1 MKIGLCYLPSDVGI
15 IVSSQLNGFQF
26 DYYFSKKEQQVGGD
40 YRAYSG
46 SFRIELTRLRCL
58 IPFTICSIIA
68 ITVQGWC
75 LQVKAPP
82 AMTLIIKFSVGL
94 GTGVIGIV
102 TVYGQDIKSRR
113 GGAVS
118 AALNLV
124 RCIFGS
130 ISVAVIQSM
139 YKALNA
145 GWTFVL
151 LSGLILATPLS
162 VVVVF
167 KDNEWRDKRLEKKDE
182 SKRGKR

>member
-40 YRAYSG
+40 YCAYSG
-46 SFRIELTRLRCL
+46 SFRIEFTRLRCL
-58 IPFTICSIIA
+58 IPSTICSIIA

-75 LQVKAPP
+75 LQAKAPP
-82 AMTLIIKFSVGL
+82 AVIVVIKFSVGL
-94 GTGVIGIV
+94 GTGVIGTV
-102 TVYGQDIKSRR
+102 AVYGQDIKSRR

-151 LSGLILATPLS
+151 LSGLIILATPLP

-167 KDNEWRDKRLEKKDE
+167 KDNE
-182 SKRGKR
+182 